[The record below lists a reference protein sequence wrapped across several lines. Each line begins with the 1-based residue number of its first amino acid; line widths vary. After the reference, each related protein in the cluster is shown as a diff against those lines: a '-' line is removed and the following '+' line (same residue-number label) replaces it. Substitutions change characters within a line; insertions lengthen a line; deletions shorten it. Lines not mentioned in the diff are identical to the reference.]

1 MQLSFNRQNW
11 NFWDKKGLI
20 IWGQNLETSAIVYYL
35 REIDDDKPIFNYG
48 AVLTAIKIAYI
59 LPTKVYHDVYYFQVG
74 TFMWFKIYKGPSISL
89 LIFKN
94 YISR

>member
-1 MQLSFNRQNW
+1 MDGSIPWGNRSYSKYLRC
-11 NFWDKKGLI
+11 KKGLI
-20 IWGQNLETSAIVYYL
+20 ICGQKLETPSVVYYL

-74 TFMWFKIYKGPSISL
+74 TFF
-89 LIFKN
+89 
-94 YISR
+94 

>member
-1 MQLSFNRQNW
+1 MDGFIPWGNRSYSKFEMQKS
-11 NFWDKKGLI
+11 
-20 IWGQNLETSAIVYYL
+20 GQKLETPSVVYYL

-74 TFMWFKIYKGPSISL
+74 TFF
-89 LIFKN
+89 
-94 YISR
+94 